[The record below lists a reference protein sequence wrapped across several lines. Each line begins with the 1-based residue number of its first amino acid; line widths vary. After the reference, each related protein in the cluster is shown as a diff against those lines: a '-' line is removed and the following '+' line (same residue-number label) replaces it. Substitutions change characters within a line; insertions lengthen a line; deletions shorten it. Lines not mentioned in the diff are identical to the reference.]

1 MTDSQA
7 QMRRIIL
14 CQPRGFCAGVERAVR
29 AIDDILECTDET
41 IYVRK
46 EVVHNR
52 RVVESFKAR
61 GVVFVD
67 DVEDA
72 ATDGLLVFSA
82 HGVAPDVYA
91 RAKQRGLRTVDATC
105 PLVTKVHREVRR
117 FVAQGCTVLLVGHA
131 GHEEVEGTLGYGPG
145 RMILVQN
152 VDDAK
157 AVEVLDPDRV
167 AVVTQTTLALSESRE
182 IIGVLKARFP
192 NIAEPPRS
200 DICYATENRQ
210 QAVRALAKRTEV
222 IIVVGSPNSSNSRSL
237 VDVAKAEGVPA
248 YLIDDAKA
256 IDVQWLAGVTNLG
269 VTAGASSPESLVLEI
284 IDRIRELQPQF
295 VYVETIG
302 EAEPSM
308 TFRTP
313 DLSATERTSTPAT
326 TGAIEGKA

>member
-1 MTDSQA
+1 MMPPRT

-29 AIDDILECTDET
+29 AIDDILERTDET

-72 ATDGLLVFSA
+72 AAGGLLVFSA

-91 RAKQRGLRTVDATC
+91 RAEQRRLRTIDATC

-117 FVAQGCTVLLVGHA
+117 FVAQGCTVLLVGHE

-145 RMILVQN
+145 RMMLVQN
-152 VDDAK
+152 VDEAK
-157 AVEVLDPDRV
+157 AVEVRDPDRV

-182 IIGVLKARFP
+182 IIGVLKGRFP
-192 NIAEPPRS
+192 NIAEPSRP
-200 DICYATENRQ
+200 DVCYATENRQ
-210 QAVRALAKRTEV
+210 QALRALAKQTEV
-222 IIVVGSPNSSNSRSL
+222 IIVVGSTNSSNSRSL

-248 YLIDDAKA
+248 YLVDDAKA
-256 IDVQWLAGVTNLG
+256 IDGQWLEGVTTLG
-269 VTAGASSPESLVLEI
+269 VTAGASSPESLVMEV
-284 IDRIRELQPQF
+284 IDRVRELQPEF
-295 VYVETIG
+295 VQVETLG

-308 TFRTP
+308 TFRAP
-313 DLSATERTSTPAT
+313 DLSATER
-326 TGAIEGKA
+326 

>member
-1 MTDSQA
+1 MTHSQI
-7 QMRRIIL
+7 QMRRVIL

-29 AIDDILECTDET
+29 AIDDILERTDET

-72 ATDGLLVFSA
+72 AADGLLVFSA

-91 RAKQRGLRTVDATC
+91 RAEQRRLRTVDATC

-117 FVAQGCTVLLVGHA
+117 FIAQGCTVLLVGHA

-152 VDDAK
+152 VDEARS
-157 AVEVLDPDRV
+157 VEVLDPNKV

-182 IIGVLKARFP
+182 IVGALKMRFP
-192 NIAEPPRS
+192 NIEEPPRP
-200 DICYATENRQ
+200 DVCYATENRQ
-210 QAVRALAKRTEV
+210 QAVRALAKRTEA
-222 IIVVGSPNSSNSRSL
+222 IIVVGSRNSSNSRSL
-237 VDVAKAEGVPA
+237 VDVVKAEGIPA
-248 YLIDDAKA
+248 FLIDDANA
-256 IDVQWLAGVTNLG
+256 IDAQWLTDVTTLG
-269 VTAGASSPESLVLEI
+269 ITAGASSPESLVMEVL
-284 IDRIRELQPQF
+284 DRVRELQPEF
-295 VYVETIG
+295 VQVETFG

-308 TFRTP
+308 TFRAP
-313 DLSATERTSTPAT
+313 DLSAIERTSTPCT
-326 TGAIEGKA
+326 QQQEPS